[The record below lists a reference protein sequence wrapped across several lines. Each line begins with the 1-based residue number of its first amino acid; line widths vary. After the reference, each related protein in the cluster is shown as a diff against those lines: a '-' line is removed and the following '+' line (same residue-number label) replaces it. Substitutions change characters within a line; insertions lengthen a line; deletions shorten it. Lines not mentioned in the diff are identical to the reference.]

1 MCAKDDCC
9 PSTGRSGV
17 EIACKCD
24 TRIQRF
30 LLPCLLLLLKIKP
43 SYGYEL
49 VENLHQFGFDDLPD
63 PATAY
68 KNLRAM
74 EQDGWVTSRWDTN
87 GPGPARRMYSL
98 NREGEDLIRSWAVAI
113 RRTRQSLSTFL
124 SLFEKEFKEDPK
136 T

>member
-1 MCAKDDCC
+1 MCAKDKCC
-9 PSTGRSGV
+9 GEEAKTGV

-30 LLPCLLLLLKIKP
+30 LLPCLLLLLKVKP

-68 KNLRAM
+68 KNLRWM
-74 EQDGWVTSRWDTN
+74 EQEGWVRSKWDTG
-87 GPGPARRMYSL
+87 GPGPARRMYSVT
-98 NREGEDLIRSWAVAI
+98 REGEDLLRSWNVAI
-113 RRTRQSLSTFL
+113 RRTKESLNSFL
-124 SLFEKEFKEDPK
+124 SLFEKEYKK
-136 T
+136 